1 MRMNREQRRQML
13 AESVD
18 GVETEVQDVDAIDT
32 PPSVPETIP
41 VPAGVDAQMIAQI
54 VAATVAAMQQAN
66 GQNGDALA
74 QAIRDSRKP
83 IPENTDAEYHG
94 ISHWHPTGNAAPR
107 PELARETWRGS
118 WHHEDRKAHPREKFD
133 PAQMRDDEIET
144 INALEPGEYPIE
156 RLDGA
161 PTRLY
166 VIDQADA
173 HGQPF
178 RRILAF
184 PSMMFQKEHKNQV
197 PDLKSIRRQ
206 VLNGVA

>member
-1 MRMNREQRRQML
+1 MRLNREQRRQML

-18 GVETEVQDVDAIDT
+18 GVETEVDNVDAVDT
-32 PPSVPETIP
+32 PKATETP
-41 VPAGVDAQMIAQI
+41 VAAPAGVDPQMITQI
-54 VAATVAAMQQAN
+54 VAATVAALQQSGVSTA
-66 GQNGDALA
+66 DAVA
-74 QAIRDSRKP
+74 QAIRDNRKP

-94 ISHWHPTGNAAPR
+94 ISHWHPEGNAAPR
-107 PELARETWRGS
+107 PQLVRETWRGS

-133 PAQMRDDEIET
+133 PSQLRDDEIET
-144 INALEPGEYPIE
+144 INALVPGEYEVE
-156 RLDGA
+156 RRDGN

-166 VIDQADA
+166 VIDQEDA

-206 VLNGVA
+206 VLSGVA